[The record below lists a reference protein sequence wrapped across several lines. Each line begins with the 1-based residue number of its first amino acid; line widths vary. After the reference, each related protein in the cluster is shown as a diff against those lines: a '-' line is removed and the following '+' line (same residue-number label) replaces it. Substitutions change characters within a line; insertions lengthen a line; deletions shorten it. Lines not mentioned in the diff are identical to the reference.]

1 MKRLLLASLAT
12 AAGAVFWILPGTAQR
27 GDGGDYLAPDL
38 RAAVDALKQDA
49 RANPTSEA
57 NIESR
62 LDTFWQW
69 INAYSLTGG
78 PVAVNATAAVAAAYR
93 EIDSWKRGKEP
104 PSAGSMRS
112 IDDYIYELTVKDEAP
127 GALGKAVLKT
137 AGAVRVGSYQT
148 IEQIYTVGEKPLEPG
163 ARILVARQLQAD
175 GGRLQFDDPAED
187 NYISATASNPGVKL
201 GKTTVP
207 LAGMHGGFRGAVPM
221 PAFLVEQGT
230 LRAGDTVT
238 IVYGDRS
245 DGGEGWRQQTFATD
259 QAMLPIYID
268 HDGEGRF
275 LTPEWPSYGIVGGE
289 AEVVS
294 AVVPSIVEPGEP
306 FDLSIRWE
314 DFVYN
319 RASGRMPAA
328 KVTLNGK
335 DFRSLDAGGPAIRIV
350 EDIELAEEGIYRFK
364 VTSADGKIEGLSNP
378 VWVRKNPAYRLYW
391 GETHTHTGMAEG
403 QGSLDRSYTFARDD
417 ARLDFSGLSEHDI
430 WLTDAEWEAMRRAAV
445 RYSETGKF
453 IAFLGY
459 EWTVR
464 RQWGGHHNVFFRTPQ
479 RRERVGAQI
488 APTLSKLYQGLRERY
503 DTNDVVII
511 PHAHQA
517 GDWRENDPDME
528 SMIEIMSMHGTFE
541 WFGNYYLRQGYRV
554 GFLAASDDHRARPGY
569 SSTSSRQPASSLS
582 QFGGLAG
589 VLAREKTAAAIFAGL
604 KQRRGYAVTDAQRII
619 LDLEMNGVGMGGRA
633 PFSRDRRLRARAIG
647 TSPITA
653 LHVVKNGR
661 TVYTKRAAQSD
672 LSGKI
677 RLLVG
682 FESDSQPY
690 FRDNPRGYRTW
701 SGTLTVD
708 GAKLAGMRQMFDN
721 RHKEW
726 AKIDPSGSGKV
737 EFSTGT
743 RGRADNLLLEIEGA
757 TPSTRITIDLEPSQE
772 WGKSPV
778 PVRPT
783 RKLPA
788 QTLEFTLNRL
798 RGGYAAV
805 DASIGKDKDA
815 VSFQL
820 IDGDQPM
827 EYEIEYV
834 DRDEAQPGDYYYVR
848 ADQLNG
854 ARAWSSPIW
863 LGGEERR

>member
-1 MKRLLLASLAT
+1 MKRLYLAALAA
-12 AAGAVFWILPGTAQR
+12 AAGAALWISQGTAQR
-27 GDGGDYLAPDL
+27 GNRDDYLAPGL

-49 RANPTSEA
+49 RANPTSAA

-62 LDTFWQW
+62 LDTLWQW

-78 PVAVNATAAVAAAYR
+78 PVPVNATLAVASAAR
-93 EIDSWKRGKEP
+93 VLGDSKRGGEP
-104 PSAGSMRS
+104 PTAAAMRS
-112 IDDYIYELTVKDEAP
+112 LDNYIYEFTVKDEQP
-127 GALGKAVLKT
+127 RALGKAVLKT
-137 AGAVRVGSYQT
+137 ADTIRVGSYQT

-163 ARILVARQLQAD
+163 ARIMVARQLQAD
-175 GGRLQFDDPAED
+175 GGRLQFDDPAGD
-187 NYISATASNPGVKL
+187 NYLSASASNPAVKL

-207 LAGMHGGFRGAVPM
+207 LVGMHGGFRAPAPM
-221 PAFLVEQGT
+221 PTFLVEQGT

-245 DGGEGWRQQTFATD
+245 GGGEGRRQQTFATD

-268 HDGEGRF
+268 HDGGGRF
-275 LTPEWPSYGIVGGE
+275 LTPEWPSYAIAGGE
-289 AEVVS
+289 AEGVS

-328 KVTLNGK
+328 EITLNGK
-335 DFRSLDAGGPAIRIV
+335 HFRSFDAGGPAIRLI

-364 VTSADGKIEGLSNP
+364 IAAADGKIEALSNP

-403 QGSLDRSYTFARDD
+403 QGSLDRSYAFARDD

-430 WLTDAEWEAMRRAAV
+430 WLTDAEWEAMRRAVV
-445 RYSETGKF
+445 RYSEPGKF

-488 APTLSKLYQGLRERY
+488 APSLSELYQGLRERY

-517 GDWRENDPDME
+517 GDWRRNDPDME

-554 GFLAASDDHRARPGY
+554 GFLAASDDHRAHPGY

-589 VLAREKTAAAIFAGL
+589 VLAREKTADAIFAGL
-604 KQRRGYAVTDAQRII
+604 KQRRGYAVTGAQRII
-619 LDLEMNGVGMGGRA
+619 LDLEMNGVGMGARA
-633 PFSRDRRLRARAIG
+633 PFTRDRRLRARAIG
-647 TSPITA
+647 TAPITA

-661 TVYTKRAAQSD
+661 TVYTKRAAPAD
-672 LSGKI
+672 LGGKT

-682 FESDSQPY
+682 FESASQPH

-701 SGTLTVD
+701 SGTLTVS
-708 GAKLAGMRQMFDN
+708 GAELAGIRPMFDN

-726 AKIDPSGSGKV
+726 AKIDPSGAGKI

-743 RGRADNLLLEIEGA
+743 RGRADNLLLELEGA
-757 TPSTRITIDLEPSQE
+757 SPSTTITIELESSQE
-772 WGKSPV
+772 WGKSPT

-798 RGGYAAV
+798 RGGYASV
-805 DASIGKDKDA
+805 DASSGKDRDA
-815 VSFQL
+815 VGFQL
-820 IDGDQPM
+820 IADDQPL
-827 EYEIEYV
+827 EYELEYV
-834 DRDEAQPGDYYYVR
+834 DRDEAQAGDYYYVR
-848 ADQLNG
+848 ADQLDG

>member
-1 MKRLLLASLAT
+1 MKRLLPAMLAAS
-12 AAGAVFWILPGTAQR
+12 AAVLFWVSQGAAQR
-27 GDGGDYLAPDL
+27 GRESDYLTPEL
-38 RAAVDALKQDA
+38 RAAVEALKRDA
-49 RANPTSEA
+49 RANPTAEA
-57 NIESR
+57 NVEAR
-62 LDTFWQW
+62 LAAVWQW

-78 PVAVNATAAVAAAYR
+78 PVPVNVTLAIASAARSVT
-93 EIDSWKRGKEP
+93 DWKRGGAP
-104 PSAGSMRS
+104 PPAAVMRP
-112 IDDYIYELTVKDEAP
+112 IDDFIYEFTVKDEQP
-127 GALGKAVLKT
+127 RALGKAVLKT
-137 AGAVRVGSYQT
+137 AETVRAGSWQT
-148 IEQIYTVGEKPLEPG
+148 IEQIYTVGEKPLGPG
-163 ARILVARQLQAD
+163 ARIMVARQLQAD
-175 GGRLQFDDPAED
+175 GGRLQFDDPAGN
-187 NYISATASNPGVKL
+187 NYLSASVSNPAVKL

-207 LAGMHGGFRGAVPM
+207 LSGMHGGFRAPAPM

-230 LRAGDTVT
+230 LRAGDSVT

-245 DGGEGWRQQTFATD
+245 GGGEGWRQQTFATD

-268 HDGEGRF
+268 HDGGGRF
-275 LTPEWPSYGIVGGE
+275 LTPEWPSYGIAGGE
-289 AEVVS
+289 VEGVS
-294 AVVPSIVEPGEP
+294 AVAPSIVEPGEP

-328 KVTLNGK
+328 EITLNGEP
-335 DFRSLDAGGPAIRIV
+335 FRSLDAGGPVIQLLEGIV
-350 EDIELAEEGIYRFK
+350 LEKEGIYRFK
-364 VTSADGKIEGLSNP
+364 AASADGRIEALSNP
-378 VWVRKNPAYRLYW
+378 VWVRKNPPYRLYW

-430 WLTDAEWEAMRRAAV
+430 WLTDAEWEAMRRAVV
-445 RYSETGKF
+445 RYSEPGKF
-453 IAFLGY
+453 VAFLGY

-464 RQWGGHHNVFFRTPQ
+464 RQWGGHHNVFFRTPY

-488 APTLSKLYQGLRERY
+488 APTLSKLYRSLRERY

-511 PHAHQA
+511 PHAHQS
-517 GDWRENDPDME
+517 GDWRQNDPDME

-541 WFGNYYLRQGYRV
+541 WFGNYYLRRGYRV

-589 VLAREKTAAAIFAGL
+589 VLAQEKTADAVFDAL

-619 LDLEMNGVGMGGRA
+619 LDLEMDGAGMGGRA
-633 PFSRDRRLRARAIG
+633 PADGGRRLRARAVG
-647 TSPITA
+647 TAPITA

-661 TVYTKRAAQSD
+661 TVYTKRAAAAD
-672 LSGKI
+672 LSGKT

-682 FESDSQPY
+682 FESASQPY

-701 SGTLTVD
+701 TGTLTVR

-726 AKIDPSGSGKV
+726 AKTDAADPGKIA
-737 EFSTGT
+737 FSTGT
-743 RGRADNLLLEIEGA
+743 RGRADVLLLELEGA
-757 TPSTRITIDLEPSQE
+757 APSTAITIALEPSQE

-778 PVRPT
+778 PVRPM

-798 RGGYAAV
+798 SGGYAV
-805 DASIGKDKDA
+805 IDASTGSDKDA

-820 IDGDQPM
+820 IDDGQPM
-827 EYEIEYV
+827 EYDLEYV
-834 DRDEAQPGDYYYVR
+834 DRGETRPGDYYYVR
-848 ADQLNG
+848 ADQLDG
-854 ARAWSSPIW
+854 ARAWSSPVW
-863 LGGEERR
+863 AGGEDRR